1 MSGLKEVFIF
11 GYSGH
16 AYVVLESLLDAGYKV
31 AGYFDFKKAEKNPYN
46 LSYLGFEKEED
57 LKSII
62 EDGLVFP
69 TIGENSI
76 RAKLLGVFEENNLNQ
91 FAAIDPRAAVSQTAI
106 VFGSTYIGKNA
117 IVNAQ
122 AQIGKGVIIN
132 TNAIVEHECK
142 IGELTH
148 IAPGSVLCGN
158 VSIGKNSFLGANA
171 VVKQNIQIGSSVLV
185 GAGSVVVKNL
195 PDNGTWV
202 GNPVR
207 FK

>member
-1 MSGLKEVFIF
+1 MLGLKQVFIF

-16 AYVVLESLLDAGYKV
+16 AYVILESLLDAGYKI

-46 LSYLGFEKEED
+46 LNYLGFEKEED
-57 LKSII
+57 LKTII
-62 EDGLVFP
+62 GNGFVFP

-76 RAKLLGVFEENNLNQ
+76 RAKLVNLFEANNLNQ
-91 FAAIDPRAAVSQTAI
+91 FAAIDPRSAVSKTAVI
-106 VFGSTYIGKNA
+106 SVSTYIGKNA
-117 IVNAQ
+117 VINAQ
-122 AQIGKGVIIN
+122 ATIGKGVIIN

-142 IGELTH
+142 IGDLTH

-158 VSIGKNSFLGANA
+158 VSIGQNSFVGANA
-171 VVKQNIQIGSSVLV
+171 VVKQNIHIGSNVLV

-202 GNPVR
+202 GNPV
-207 FK
+207 KSK